1 METNATAKKERN
13 SNFEIFRIMA
23 MALIV
28 MSHFAVHTGLIY
40 DGKLPYYTRFWSRLL
55 SMGGKLGVNCFV
67 LISGFFL
74 SRNTR
79 FDVKKLLVFY
89 AKIIFFSV
97 VISAV
102 FYFAGKAKANEAFLQ
117 TTFMPIVYARWWF
130 ATTYFVLFLL
140 HPFLNKMLAAL
151 SKREFLI
158 LIAIVTVIWS
168 VIPTLTNQTMELN
181 SLLWFIAL
189 YVIAAYVRIHDV
201 RLKSGVC
208 FLLAGLFALATYGT
222 LIYMDLNKLTEFG
235 RNGTYYY
242 DQQRLPMLAIAF
254 FLFLGFKNRKSVSSK
269 AVNVVASG
277 MFGVYLLH
285 DNSLVRAFL
294 WKESFPFWDYAYS
307 PLLIPYSLGVCAGVF
322 AVCTLLSLAYT
333 YGVERPVLRW
343 LEKRKKKAGEN
354 S

>member
-1 METNATAKKERN
+1 MEETTAKKERN
-13 SNFEIFRIMA
+13 SNFEIFRIIA

-28 MSHFAVHTGLIY
+28 MSHFAVHTGLVY
-40 DGKLPYYTRFWSRLL
+40 NGQLPYYTRFWVRLL

-89 AKIIFFSV
+89 AKVFFFSV
-97 VISAV
+97 AVSAV
-102 FYFAGKAKANEAFLQ
+102 FYFAGKAKADEAFLQ

-140 HPFLNKMLAAL
+140 HPFINKMFAAF
-151 SKREFLI
+151 SKREFLWF
-158 LIAIVTVIWS
+158 LVIVFVLWS

-189 YVIAAYVRIHDV
+189 YALAAYVRIYGV
-201 RLKSGVC
+201 RIKSGVC
-208 FLLAGLFALATYGT
+208 FLLAGVFALATYGT
-222 LIYMDLNKLTEFG
+222 LIYMDWKDILVFG

-254 FLFLGFKNRKSVSSK
+254 FLFLGFKNRKSVSHK
-269 AVNVVASG
+269 GVNVVASG

-285 DNSLVRAFL
+285 DNSLVRAFV
-294 WKESFPFWDYAYS
+294 WKELFDFGKYAS
-307 PLLIPYSLGVCAGVF
+307 SALLIPYSLGVCALVF
-322 AVCTLLSLAYT
+322 VVCTAVSLAYT

-343 LEKRKKKAGEN
+343 LERRKRKAETK